1 MHAKEDTI
9 GRPGKATLTKR
20 NRERNQQ
27 LKRRDKEARR
37 AQRKVEKVDRRPLSE
52 GEDPDLA
59 GLQWGPQDP
68 LF

>member
-9 GRPGKATLTKR
+9 GKPGKSTLTKR

-27 LKRRDKEARR
+27 LKRQDKEARR
-37 AQRKVEKVDRRPLSE
+37 AHRKAEKENRRPLIE

-59 GLQWGPQDP
+59 GLRWGPQAP